1 MIEVSA
7 TNAQAQAGAYDLAR
21 TTVAAG
27 VVGAY
32 TDTCAAGARLAV
44 ARRSV
49 SLQRQSLAL
58 TERGVKAGIYSPLD
72 STRLRALLAVLES
85 ALPPLEGTRR
95 TAPYTISVL
104 QGKAPITFPAEMA
117 SCEPI
122 PRLERPLPG
131 GRSEER
137 RGGNEGGRTCRA

>member
-1 MIEVSA
+1 MDAGLGISYEVDVVGRIRRMIEVSA

-58 TERGVKAGIYSPLD
+58 NGRGVKAGIYSPQ
-72 STRLRALLAVLES
+72 
-85 ALPPLEGTRR
+85 
-95 TAPYTISVL
+95 I
-104 QGKAPITFPAEMA
+104 
-117 SCEPI
+117 
-122 PRLERPLPG
+122 
-131 GRSEER
+131 GRE
-137 RGGNEGGRTCRA
+137 TCRERGWQYVEIPVVDG

>member
-72 STRLRALLAVLES
+72 STRL
-85 ALPPLEGTRR
+85 G
-95 TAPYTISVL
+95 
-104 QGKAPITFPAEMA
+104 
-117 SCEPI
+117 
-122 PRLERPLPG
+122 
-131 GRSEER
+131 SEER
-137 RGGNEGGRTCRA
+137 RVGKECVITYRSRWSPSHYTNTRNECVRTIIYP

>member
-72 STRLRALLAVLES
+72 STRLRALLAELES
-85 ALPPLEGTRR
+85 AL
-95 TAPYTISVL
+95 
-104 QGKAPITFPAEMA
+104 
-117 SCEPI
+117 
-122 PRLERPLPG
+122 
-131 GRSEER
+131 RSEEHTS
-137 RGGNEGGRTCRA
+137 ELQSLMRTSYAVFCLKKKKNKTHRCVTHSHRITP